1 MKCWMI
7 STYSPLP
14 AKCCSVRWHQHS
26 ISGGSNGEKALRS
39 SYTENN
45 VTGLRVGTMG
55 WWGWAPVRSCW
66 LDSFSRKTRVNGQ
79 LESDKVTWY
88 TSECVNEGGSRR
100 CAHLYIKS
108 LKYATPPQR
117 DSIMLLFI
125 PCLLQ
130 WQMIILRIG
139 KVLYC
144 IMRDEISGL
153 SKLV

>member
-1 MKCWMI
+1 M
-7 STYSPLP
+7 
-14 AKCCSVRWHQHS
+14 
-26 ISGGSNGEKALRS
+26 
-39 SYTENN
+39 
-45 VTGLRVGTMG
+45 
-55 WWGWAPVRSCW
+55 
-66 LDSFSRKTRVNGQ
+66 
-79 LESDKVTWY
+79 
-88 TSECVNEGGSRR
+88 NEGGSRR

-125 PCLLQ
+125 SCLLQ

-144 IMRDEISGL
+144 IMRDESSGL